1 MISAQRR
8 SSTNSSSEGR
18 TLLIEAAATIIE
30 RDGVQAATSR
40 AITAQAGQNLG
51 AITYYFGSKS
61 ALLVETQAHVAR
73 RIIEPVLVTLRS
85 DRLPAERLLR
95 AVQQLVGLLD
105 DNSEQLAGYVQAVAY
120 AAHDPQTGDS
130 IKTLYHDLRELLVA
144 DMESQQAAS
153 LLPPWVVPEA
163 MASLIIALVNGVA
176 VGAAIDPD
184 NTDAAAIGAQFT
196 RLLLP

>member
-1 MISAQRR
+1 M
-8 SSTNSSSEGR
+8 
-18 TLLIEAAATIIE
+18 
-30 RDGVQAATSR
+30 
-40 AITAQAGQNLG
+40 
-51 AITYYFGSKS
+51 
-61 ALLVETQAHVAR
+61 
-73 RIIEPVLVTLRS
+73 
-85 DRLPAERLLR
+85 
-95 AVQQLVGLLD
+95 QQLVGLLD